1 MTPPDSLP
9 PTPTPS
15 PLDGLPETE
24 ASRAIR
30 STVAEVIGTLQRL
43 HATLAV
49 EAGRLTEEERRSGQ
63 GKLLDGEAAVLAQVA
78 HAAADNPALLKGLAA
93 KDGGVD
99 PARFEGDALLAHLAL
114 HVAARDAARALAAE
128 AAATEPAT
136 PAPVDGVTAPA
147 APDGAAATARPL
159 PPLPAAIAALPPAQ
173 LAAEAQATYQRALDA
188 QRAGDWAAYGAEI
201 GRLGQILERL
211 NRPR

>member
-1 MTPPDSLP
+1 MPPPDSLP

-114 HVAARDAARALAAE
+114 HVAARDAARAVAAE
-128 AAATEPAT
+128 AAALHTLLSDRALYHGAQARGPLLAAYKVLSAVAQHDPGLAKSIAPVRDFFDRPAR
-136 PAPVDGVTAPA
+136 PAPRDG
-147 APDGAAATARPL
+147 GA
-159 PPLPAAIAALPPAQ
+159 
-173 LAAEAQATYQRALDA
+173 
-188 QRAGDWAAYGAEI
+188 
-201 GRLGQILERL
+201 
-211 NRPR
+211 

>member
-128 AAATEPAT
+128 AAALHTLLSDRALYH
-136 PAPVDGVTAPA
+136 
-147 APDGAAATARPL
+147 GAQARGPPPRGLQGALRRGPARP
-159 PPLPAAIAALPPAQ
+159 
-173 LAAEAQATYQRALDA
+173 
-188 QRAGDWAAYGAEI
+188 
-201 GRLGQILERL
+201 
-211 NRPR
+211 RPREVHRPRARLLRPPGAPRPPRRRRLSRCLFHRCCHSDVIGPSR